1 MRKLKRK
8 IISFILVVCILGV
21 LGYTAAAYVGCGL
34 DVHMHTKAKEG
45 QIKVACVGDSITY
58 GMAVINWF
66 ENTYPKQL
74 GKLLGDEYH
83 VQNFGFNGKTAQDNN
98 EESYRATKL
107 YEKSK
112 AYSPDIVIL
121 MLGSNDSKPYNF
133 EGKEAFKQ
141 AERELIE
148 TYLGLESKP
157 RLILATVN
165 AGFYVHG
172 ATEGDYMYDINGE
185 NILIINEAVKELAEE
200 YNLTLVDTYALTK
213 DHPEYYK
220 IDGIHPNKDGQAT
233 MAKAFYEAVING

>member
-8 IISFILVVCILGV
+8 LISFIVIICILGA

-34 DVHMHTKAKEG
+34 NLHIHTKAKEG

-58 GMAVINWF
+58 GMAVMNWF

-74 GKLLGDEYH
+74 QDLLGEDYH
-83 VQNFGFNGKTAQDNN
+83 VQNYGFSGKTAQENN
-98 EESYRATKL
+98 KESYRATKL

-112 AYSPDIVIL
+112 AYNPDIVIL
-121 MLGSNDSKPYNF
+121 MMGSNDSKPYNF

-148 TYLGLESKP
+148 IYLGLESKP

-165 AGFYVHG
+165 AGFFVHG

-185 NILIINEAVKELAEE
+185 NILLVNEAITELAEE
-200 YNLTLVDTYALTK
+200 YNLELVDTYALTK

-220 IDGIHPNKDGQAT
+220 IDGIHPNKDGAKV
-233 MAKAFYEAVING
+233 MAEAFYQEIIK

>member
-8 IISFILVVCILGV
+8 LISFIVIICILGA

-34 DVHMHTKAKEG
+34 NLHIHTKAKEG

-58 GMAVINWF
+58 GMAVMNWF
-66 ENTYPKQL
+66 ENTYPAQL
-74 GKLLGDEYH
+74 QDLLGEDYH
-83 VQNFGFNGKTAQDNN
+83 VQNYGFSGKTAQENN

-107 YEKSK
+107 CEKSK
-112 AYSPDIVIL
+112 AYNPDIVIL
-121 MLGSNDSKPYNF
+121 MMGSNDSKPYNF

-141 AERELIE
+141 AEKELIE
-148 TYLGLESKP
+148 IYLGLESKP

-185 NILIINEAVKELAEE
+185 NILIINEAITELAEE
-200 YNLTLVDTYALTK
+200 YNLELVDTYALTK

-220 IDGIHPNKDGQAT
+220 IDCIHPNKDG
-233 MAKAFYEAVING
+233 AKAMAEAFYQEIIK

>member
-1 MRKLKRK
+1 MKK
-8 IISFILVVCILGV
+8 IKKTLIPLIVVICILGA

-34 DVHMHTKAKEG
+34 NLHIHTKAKEG

-58 GMAVINWF
+58 GMAVMNWF

-83 VQNFGFNGKTAQDNN
+83 VQNFGFSGKTAQENN
-98 EESYRATKL
+98 KESYRATKL

-112 AYSPDIVIL
+112 AYNPDIVIL
-121 MLGSNDSKPYNF
+121 MMGSNDSKPYNF

-141 AERELIE
+141 AERELIDI
-148 TYLGLESKP
+148 YLGLESKP

-165 AGFYVHG
+165 AGFFVHG

-185 NILIINEAVKELAEE
+185 NIILVNEAITELAEE
-200 YNLTLVDTYALTK
+200 YNLELVDTYALTK

-220 IDGIHPNKDGQAT
+220 IDGIHPNKDG
-233 MAKAFYEAVING
+233 AKAMAEAFYNQIVK

>member
-1 MRKLKRK
+1 MKKLKRLL
-8 IISFILVVCILGV
+8 IIIVILAV
-21 LGYTAAAYVGCGL
+21 LGYGAAAYVGCGL
-34 DVHMHTKAKEG
+34 NLHIHTKAKDG

-58 GMAVINWF
+58 GMSVINWF
-66 ENTYPKQL
+66 ENTYPAQL
-74 GKLLGDEYH
+74 QDLLGEDYH
-83 VQNFGFNGKTAQDNN
+83 VQNYGFSGKTAQENN

-112 AYSPDIVIL
+112 AYNPDIVIL
-121 MLGSNDSKPYNF
+121 MMGSNDSKPYNF

-141 AERELIE
+141 AEKELIE
-148 TYLGLESKP
+148 IYLGLESKP

-185 NILIINEAVKELAEE
+185 NILIINEAITELAEE
-200 YNLTLVDTYALTK
+200 YNLELVDTYALTK

-220 IDGIHPNKDGQAT
+220 IDGIHPNKDG
-233 MAKAFYEAVING
+233 AKAMAEAFYQEIIK

>member
-8 IISFILVVCILGV
+8 LISFIVIICILGA
-21 LGYTAAAYVGCGL
+21 LCYTAAAYVGCGL
-34 DVHMHTKAKEG
+34 NLHIHTKAKEG

-58 GMAVINWF
+58 GMSVINWF
-66 ENTYPKQL
+66 ENTYPAQL
-74 GKLLGDEYH
+74 QDLLGEDYH
-83 VQNFGFNGKTAQDNN
+83 VQNYGFSGKTAQENN

-112 AYSPDIVIL
+112 AYNPDIVIL
-121 MLGSNDSKPYNF
+121 MMGSNDSKPYNF

-148 TYLGLESKP
+148 IYLGLESKP

-165 AGFYVHG
+165 AGFFVHG

-185 NILIINEAVKELAEE
+185 NILLVNEAITELAEE
-200 YNLTLVDTYALTK
+200 YNLELVDTYALTK

-220 IDGIHPNKDGQAT
+220 IDGIHPNKDGAKV
-233 MAKAFYEAVING
+233 MAEAFYQEIIK

>member
-1 MRKLKRK
+1 MRKLKRTL
-8 IISFILVVCILGV
+8 ISLIVVICILGA

-34 DVHMHTKAKEG
+34 NLHIHTKAKDG

-58 GMAVINWF
+58 GMAVMNWF
-66 ENTYPKQL
+66 ENTYPAQLQDLL
-74 GKLLGDEYH
+74 GKDYH
-83 VQNFGFNGKTAQDNN
+83 VQNYGFSGKTAQENN
-98 EESYRATKL
+98 KESYRATKL

-112 AYSPDIVIL
+112 AYNPDIVIL
-121 MLGSNDSKPYNF
+121 MMGSNDSKPYNF

-148 TYLGLESKP
+148 IYLGLESKP

-165 AGFYVHG
+165 AGFFVHG

-185 NILIINEAVKELAEE
+185 NILLVNEAITELAEE
-200 YNLTLVDTYALTK
+200 YNLELVDTYALTK

-220 IDGIHPNKDGQAT
+220 FDGIHPNKDG
-233 MAKAFYEAVING
+233 AKAMAEAFYNEIIQ